1 MATKSV
7 IKKDKMLLIEYE
19 PEFGFVSFDE
29 FIKTCED
36 YEKDGRSLILNRTFH
51 IKKENIVNKD
61 EDDFPAYI
69 LIGRKDETESYY
81 RLDRNVF
88 NIAYDVY
95 FDANIPI
102 KLRYLAHEN
111 TSVIGYLSRTI
122 NSDIYIDADKHENS
136 TNHIPVDRFEECIVR
151 MPTRYELSKYKDKV
165 TEQLFQD
172 FFESVPDYKSKYET
186 YVNKLRNV
194 DDYSENM
201 PKAFYSFKIEEYK
214 SILHD
219 LKSMLN
225 DKTLSEKQ
233 WQNKIIDI
241 IKIVFPKYLYI
252 FPSVSIISL
261 GDKKQL
267 DFLAIDNQGHVDVI
281 EIKKAEIGKLLRLYR
296 DNYSPTKELAGSFTQ
311 VEKYIYFLASD
322 KERLENKLNSTFR
335 DKIGNLI
342 IKIVNPQGVIIAGRG
357 NNMSELEKNDFEI
370 VRKAHKDISDVITY
384 DELIT
389 RLENTIMAF
398 ENKKTKTCSED
409 DNLPF

>member
-29 FIKTCED
+29 FIKSCED

-81 RLDRNVF
+81 RLDRDVF

-102 KLRYLAHEN
+102 KLRYLTHEN

-214 SILHD
+214 SILQD
-219 LKSMLN
+219 LRSMLN

-261 GDKKQL
+261 GKK
-267 DFLAIDNQGHVDVI
+267 
-281 EIKKAEIGKLLRLYR
+281 
-296 DNYSPTKELAGSFTQ
+296 
-311 VEKYIYFLASD
+311 
-322 KERLENKLNSTFR
+322 NSWIF
-335 DKIGNLI
+335 
-342 IKIVNPQGVIIAGRG
+342 
-357 NNMSELEKNDFEI
+357 
-370 VRKAHKDISDVITY
+370 
-384 DELIT
+384 
-389 RLENTIMAF
+389 
-398 ENKKTKTCSED
+398 
-409 DNLPF
+409 